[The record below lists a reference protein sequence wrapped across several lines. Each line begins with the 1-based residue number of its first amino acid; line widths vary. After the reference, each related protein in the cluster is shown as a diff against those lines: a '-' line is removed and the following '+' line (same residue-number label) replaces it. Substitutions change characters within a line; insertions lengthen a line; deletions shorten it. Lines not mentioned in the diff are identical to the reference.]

1 MSSSRY
7 AQYLQYVE
15 SVGRGCGFDVRVDR
29 MRIPS
34 TRRTCLVGT
43 VPAGRSPA
51 QWHSLAADA
60 AKLLRVKIF
69 CRSTYLFLEALVLTC
84 FFWVSWYLVN
94 LVFDFTL
101 STLLPLW

>member
-69 CRSTYLFLEALVLTC
+69 CRSTYLFLEAVYLSFDLFFLGFLV
-84 FFWVSWYLVN
+84 
-94 LVFDFTL
+94 
-101 STLLPLW
+101 PG